1 MAARAASRIDVM
13 DLDELRRRVL
23 RLARSIYRWAG
34 SHLLAYIERLP
45 AEDPNNETSDLQ
57 GVIVCTALLSEM
69 ARRATNREML
79 RYVAEQ
85 LRRLRGVVVREVERI
100 DALIMAQNAAVEILE
115 SESASETDPD
125 L

>member
-34 SHLLAYIERLP
+34 SHLLAYIEQLL
-45 AEDPNNETSDLQ
+45 ADPNNETRALQ
-57 GVIVCTALLSEM
+57 GVIVGTALLSEM

-85 LRRLRGVVVREVERI
+85 LRRLRGDVVREVERI

>member
-1 MAARAASRIDVM
+1 MAARAAPPIDVL
-13 DLDELRRRVL
+13 DLDELRMRIL

-34 SHLLAYIERLP
+34 SHLLAYIEQLL
-45 AEDPNNETSDLQ
+45 ADPNNETRALQ
-57 GVIVCTALLSEM
+57 GVIVGTALLSEM

>member
-13 DLDELRRRVL
+13 DLDELRRRAL

-34 SHLLAYIERLP
+34 SHLLAYIEQLL
-45 AEDPNNETSDLQ
+45 ADPNNETRALQ
-57 GVIVCTALLSEM
+57 GVIVGTALLSEM